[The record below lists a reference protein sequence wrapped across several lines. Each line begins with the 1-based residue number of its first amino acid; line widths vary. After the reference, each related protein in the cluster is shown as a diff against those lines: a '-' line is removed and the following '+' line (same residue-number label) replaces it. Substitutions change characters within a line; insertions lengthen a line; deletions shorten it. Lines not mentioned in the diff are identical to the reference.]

1 MLLFQSRPSSSTSF
15 SLTLQMDPHGTLHV
29 RMCRIDV
36 CVCVDG
42 YAKRIRDLPL
52 FGICRVDNERGVTSG
67 VAEKKKERSDETAV
81 PSRSFPVFPGD
92 RRGRMLCGMV
102 DETSVRRDAYCPRPL
117 AVPFGV
123 PFPFPLADCQRP

>member
-1 MLLFQSRPSSSTSF
+1 MY
-15 SLTLQMDPHGTLHV
+15 
-29 RMCRIDV
+29 V
-36 CVCVDG
+36 CVLTDMRKEFVTC
-42 YAKRIRDLPL
+42 RSL

-102 DETSVRRDAYCPRPL
+102 DETSVRRAAYCPRPL